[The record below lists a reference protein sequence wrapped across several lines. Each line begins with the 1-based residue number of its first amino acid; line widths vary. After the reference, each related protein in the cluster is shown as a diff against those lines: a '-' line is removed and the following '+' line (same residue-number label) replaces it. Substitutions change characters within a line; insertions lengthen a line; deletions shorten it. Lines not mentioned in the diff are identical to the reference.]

1 MLGIIA
7 INWMI
12 ISDQSE
18 FGIFDPDCLKLG
30 DLHSN
35 AVDYPKSGQPVAL
48 NTIPKLKTQAKPDW
62 NAPETV
68 TSDSVRFYQS
78 PKAIGRLFRRIE
90 LGPVLQKAQRDARR
104 ARQDHGELSLEE
116 LLNNFHLDQTRGHTD
131 GMRDLIEDRVSQFI
145 DTQDIIDQ
153 EVEYV
158 SELFCRYTSELRTI
172 CASHTL
178 SSARAAM
185 LTEEEAMVGT
195 IVAKCSQPRKRKDL
209 MSRLREQ
216 TGLLVNGIRE
226 DILGDEELPL
236 EGALVC
242 AFVAWELSNIEQ
254 DTFGAKSFGWV
265 ALGVIFE
272 TIKDIEDRDRV
283 EGSRFS
289 R

>member
-1 MLGIIA
+1 
-7 INWMI
+7 MI

-18 FGIFDPDCLKLG
+18 LGIFDPDCLKLG

-35 AVDYPKSGQPVAL
+35 AVDYPKSGQPVDIS
-48 NTIPKLKTQAKPDW
+48 TIPKLKSPAKPDW

-68 TSDSVRFYQS
+68 TSDSVRFYES
-78 PKAIGRLFRRIE
+78 KKAIGRLFRGIE
-90 LGPVLQKAQRDARR
+90 LSPVLQNGRRQARR
-104 ARQDHGELSLEE
+104 VNQEHEELSLEE
-116 LLNNFHLDQTRGHTD
+116 LMNNFHLDKVRGNTD
-131 GMRDLIEDRVSQFI
+131 GMRDLIEERVAEFT
-145 DTQDIIDQ
+145 DTRDIQEQDI
-153 EVEYV
+153 EHA
-158 SELFCRYTSELRTI
+158 SELFGKYVSELRTI

-178 SSARAAM
+178 SSARSAM

-216 TGLLVNGIRE
+216 TGLLVGGIRE
-226 DILGDEELPL
+226 DIMGDEEQPL
-236 EGALVC
+236 EDALTC

-254 DTFGAKSFGWV
+254 NTFGAQSFGWV

-272 TIKDIEDRDRV
+272 AIKDIEDRDRV